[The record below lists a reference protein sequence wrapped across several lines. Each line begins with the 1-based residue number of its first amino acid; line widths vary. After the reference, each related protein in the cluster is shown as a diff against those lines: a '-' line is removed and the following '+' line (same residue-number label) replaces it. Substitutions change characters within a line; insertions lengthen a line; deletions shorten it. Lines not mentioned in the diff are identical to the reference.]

1 MPAIVDTMN
10 GKFMV
15 LPNDAIG
22 KHLAKHHDF
31 EPHFR
36 RVASHAISAGL
47 QDGKNICVDAGANA
61 GYHTVGMAK
70 LLKGSGHVV
79 AFEPQGIIFQQVTGN
94 VFLNDLRNVTT
105 IRAALGDKNGTITMD
120 YIDVDQ
126 ENINIG
132 GTKVGQGGD
141 QAEMLLLDD
150 LGLKNVSFMKVDIQ
164 GCEVAFLRG
173 AKKTIADSR
182 PIMFME
188 VENHLLQC
196 FGESSETL
204 LNALLALDYIL
215 IRIDNEYPCD
225 HIAIPKEK
233 EWMVSV
239 MANALGSVSIIK
251 GKSIKVHFDRKDAQ
265 PNILYGTYEVTP

>member
-1 MPAIVDTMN
+1 MPTIVNTKN
-10 GKFMV
+10 GQFMV

-22 KHLAKHHDF
+22 KQLIKYGDF

-36 RVASHAISAGL
+36 TVAGHAISMGL
-47 QDGKNICVDAGANA
+47 QIGKNICVDAGANA
-61 GYHTVGMAK
+61 GYHSIGMSK
-70 LLKGSGHVV
+70 LLKGSGQVV
-79 AFEPQGIIFQQVTGN
+79 SFEPQRIIYQQLSGN

-105 IRAALGDKNGTITMD
+105 INSALGDKNDVISMD

-132 GTKVGQGGD
+132 GTKVGSGGCK
-141 QAEMLLLDD
+141 AEMIMLDD
-150 LGLKNVSFMKVDIQ
+150 LELENVSFMKVDIQ

-173 AKKTIADSR
+173 AKKTISESR
-182 PIMFME
+182 PVMFVE
-188 VENHLLQC
+188 VENHLLNC

-204 LNALLALDYIL
+204 LNALLSLDYIL

-233 EWMVSV
+233 EWMMPV
-239 MANALGSVSIIK
+239 MVNDLGSLSIIK
-251 GKSIKVHFDRKDAQ
+251 GKSVKVNFDRKDAQ
-265 PNILYGTYEVTP
+265 PNILYGTYEVIP